1 MGYALT
7 TPPVTTGAEP
17 EETDMTTAAT
27 YEMKTE
33 APVVVAG
40 RVFTVETQTMESGR
54 VMTWLTGARGA
65 VYFLREFTG
74 EDTGR
79 RQVISWKS
87 GAPLRDKCGREV
99 RVLLVGDIIQD
110 VTK

>member
-1 MGYALT
+1 MLYARHIE
-7 TPPVTTGAEP
+7 PETTGQQH
-17 EETDMTTAAT
+17 EETEMTAPTF
-27 YEMKTE
+27 EMKTE

-65 VYFLREFTG
+65 VYFLREFLG

-110 VTK
+110 VTA